1 MVSAFNDSARGFYLP
16 CSTDELTKIN
26 EHRAARD
33 PDAEPLTESP
43 GVRYLKY
50 GKKTT
55 NTGANSGKEGSW
67 DNEKMVKQ
75 TIDYMD
81 AAETLYPGRQI
92 HFQFDWSSGHSKRSD
107 DGLCVGN
114 MNWGYG
120 GKQTA
125 LRSSKLTAGCIGPF
139 PTTVAVHT
147 TGGGVQQVDYGLKVG
162 DTQSFVYGVS
172 SAAGTTPP
180 PLPPFDNP
188 RAPRADVCNDDGK
201 VLTEGFEG
209 KCKGI
214 KQILFETGWWNP
226 AVKMLSKMPA
236 KCKITGNRRD
246 NDQPL
251 PPENTIGDRL
261 LASRPDFVAEMSEL
275 QKVPYTSS
283 LSSDYP
289 SDHPFRLSFRL
300 VVLCLLLCVLPSCAA
315 LLPARLPS
323 SCAAALLCC
332 PPVRTR
338 FTQPTCCVLLSRSR
352 DCRLFMRGG
361 TSSR

>member
-1 MVSAFNDSARGFYLP
+1 M
-16 CSTDELTKIN
+16 
-26 EHRAARD
+26 
-33 PDAEPLTESP
+33 
-43 GVRYLKY
+43 
-50 GKKTT
+50 
-55 NTGANSGKEGSW
+55 
-67 DNEKMVKQ
+67 
-75 TIDYMD
+75 
-81 AAETLYPGRQI
+81 
-92 HFQFDWSSGHSKRSD
+92 
-107 DGLCVGN
+107 
-114 MNWGYG
+114 
-120 GKQTA
+120 
-125 LRSSKLTAGCIGPF
+125 
-139 PTTVAVHT
+139 
-147 TGGGVQQVDYGLKVG
+147 QQVDYGLKVG

-188 RAPRADVCNDDGK
+188 RAPRADVCNNDGK

-289 SDHPFRLSFRL
+289 SDHPFRPSFQTILSSCCAVSL
-300 VVLCLLLCVLPSCAA
+300 AVCAALLCCSPARSPALFLCCRPRVLPSCAHSVH
-315 LLPARLPS
+315 PTDF
-323 SCAAALLCC
+323 LCFA
-332 PPVRTR
+332 VT
-338 FTQPTCCVLLSRSR
+338 FT
-352 DCRLFMRGG
+352 
-361 TSSR
+361 

>member
-1 MVSAFNDSARGFYLP
+1 M
-16 CSTDELTKIN
+16 
-26 EHRAARD
+26 
-33 PDAEPLTESP
+33 
-43 GVRYLKY
+43 
-50 GKKTT
+50 
-55 NTGANSGKEGSW
+55 
-67 DNEKMVKQ
+67 
-75 TIDYMD
+75 
-81 AAETLYPGRQI
+81 
-92 HFQFDWSSGHSKRSD
+92 
-107 DGLCVGN
+107 
-114 MNWGYG
+114 
-120 GKQTA
+120 
-125 LRSSKLTAGCIGPF
+125 
-139 PTTVAVHT
+139 
-147 TGGGVQQVDYGLKVG
+147 QQVDYGLKVG

-188 RAPRADVCNDDGK
+188 RAPRADVCNNDGK

-275 QKVPYTSS
+275 QKVPYYSS

-300 VVLCLLLCVLPSCAA
+300 
-315 LLPARLPS
+315 
-323 SCAAALLCC
+323 LCC
-332 PPVRTR
+332 VS
-338 FTQPTCCVLLSRSR
+338 CC
-352 DCRLFMRGG
+352 M
-361 TSSR
+361 